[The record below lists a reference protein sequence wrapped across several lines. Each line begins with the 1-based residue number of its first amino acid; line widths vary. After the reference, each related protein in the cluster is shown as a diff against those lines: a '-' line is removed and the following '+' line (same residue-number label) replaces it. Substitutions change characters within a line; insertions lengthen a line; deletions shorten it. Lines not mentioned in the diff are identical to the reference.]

1 LTGKTVSIP
10 LRGYVVCNLGQEH
23 SARPKALPVA
33 IPLRG

>member
-10 LRGYVVCNLGQEH
+10 LRGYVVCNVW
-23 SARPKALPVA
+23 ALLIMLVGGIVVA